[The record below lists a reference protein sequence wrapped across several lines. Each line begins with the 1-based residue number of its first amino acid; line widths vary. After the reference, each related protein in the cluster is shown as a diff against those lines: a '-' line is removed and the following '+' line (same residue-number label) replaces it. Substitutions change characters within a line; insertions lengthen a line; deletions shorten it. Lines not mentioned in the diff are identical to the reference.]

1 MIVLE
6 LEVIKETPQKRITLV
21 RELDKRNIYIKK
33 ELKTYNKTIWEKL
46 KQLDIE
52 GIPHIYSIEENE
64 DGLEIIEKYLACQ
77 TLSDIAR
84 NYIEN
89 QKRDT
94 TVLGSQGYAAP
105 EQFGFYQTDIRS
117 DIYSLGV
124 LYHVLLTNKLPRDY
138 DLQGIEKRIIDKMI
152 AIDPQGRYQDVKEII
167 KDLDQLFHI
176 EKKKEKKIKHP
187 NALPGFRSGKLWK
200 MIVAIMGYLLFIWI
214 LISFKI
220 ENQPISQYQ
229 YFVYRLIL
237 ISWFIITLLFSTNYL
252 SVRDYLPYYKNHRI
266 VVKVLTTIISWL
278 ILLFISIII
287 GTLLMYL

>member
-1 MIVLE
+1 MHQQDPQIIHRD
-6 LEVIKETPQKRITLV
+6 IKPE
-21 RELDKRNIYIKK
+21 NIFYDG
-33 ELKTYNKTIWEKL
+33 
-46 KQLDIE
+46 KQV
-52 GIPHIYSIEENE
+52 
-64 DGLEIIEKYLACQ
+64 YLFDF
-77 TLSDIAR
+77 DIAR

-94 TVLGSQGYAAP
+94 AVLGSQGYAAP

-187 NALPGFRSGKLWK
+187 KALPGFRSGKLWK

-252 SVRDYLPYYKNHRI
+252 PYYKNRGI
-266 VVKVLTTIISWL
+266 AVKVLTTIISWL
-278 ILLFISIII
+278 ILLFISLII